1 VSKWTSVDEY
11 HWRLGRYFV
20 NRALA
25 YDLNPIGHWVYLGA
39 FKAHEGAAPDLV
51 SPERRHKFEDAARD
65 CMAHAKG
72 NSEQRPEAA

>member
-1 VSKWTSVDEY
+1 MSKWTSVDEY

-39 FKAHEGAAPDLV
+39 FKAHEGAAPDLAH
-51 SPERRHKFEDAARD
+51 RGIQRAAGP
-65 CMAHAKG
+65 A
-72 NSEQRPEAA
+72 SS